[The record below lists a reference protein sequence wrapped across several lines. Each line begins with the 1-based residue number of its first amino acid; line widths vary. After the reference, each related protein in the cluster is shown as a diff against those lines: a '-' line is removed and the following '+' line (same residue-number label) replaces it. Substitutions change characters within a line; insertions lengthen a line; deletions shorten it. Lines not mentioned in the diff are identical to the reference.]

1 MTTSDTTRCQIRQ
14 WWHAQQHDCFAL

>member
-1 MTTSDTTRCQIRQ
+1 MTTSDTTRCKIRQ